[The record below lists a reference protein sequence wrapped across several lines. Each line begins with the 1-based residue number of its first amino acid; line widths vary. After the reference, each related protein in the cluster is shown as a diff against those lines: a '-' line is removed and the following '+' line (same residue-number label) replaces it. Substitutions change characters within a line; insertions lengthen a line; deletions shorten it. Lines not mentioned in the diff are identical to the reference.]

1 MWVDILWNH
10 EHVKNGYSLGPNCG
24 VMTTFVGFSPKN
36 VNRLNT
42 FNVHIWII
50 MCNAIAAY
58 DVRWN
63 RFAVISECARRC
75 CSHSPHSFTDFCVLH
90 TFDFSDTAA
99 SVEETRSN
107 EQMRAMVIG
116 EEGEKEVWQKT
127 QMRARQEDF
136 VIISISST
144 AYKK

>member
-1 MWVDILWNH
+1 MSGYIVKSRAREEWIFFGAELWCH
-10 EHVKNGYSLGPNCG
+10 DDLCRLFAEERQSPEHI
-24 VMTTFVGFSPKN
+24 
-36 VNRLNT
+36 
-42 FNVHIWII
+42 NVHIWII